1 MTPFEIFRS
10 PITVYRNVNGFF
22 VDGRWQEGSQA
33 SLSADLVAGNSIAIT
48 FNGVVLA
55 AIPFTTSHLNT
66 MNLIAASLLAQPNV
80 KRVNLSGTNNRIIT
94 VIADIGENDYFDSFV
109 VTGGVSQ
116 PTITLED
123 APLIISTTAS
133 IQPITGNE
141 MGMLPE
147 GRDAQAKY
155 KLYTSTAMRTVTDLN
170 PDQVEIFG
178 ERFEVIQVLPWQNN
192 LNFNLVNHYKYIAL
206 KLEPLGTI

>member
-10 PITVYRNVNGFF
+10 PIIVYRNVNGFF

-33 SLSADLVAGNSIAIT
+33 SLSADLVTGNSVAIT

-55 AIPFTTSHLNT
+55 AIPFTTSQLVT
-66 MNLIAASLLAQPNV
+66 MDLIAAAILAQPNV
-80 KRVNLSGTNNRIIT
+80 KRVNLSGTNNRVIT

-116 PTITLED
+116 PTITIED
-123 APLIISTTAS
+123 SPTIIPTTAS
-133 IQPITGNE
+133 IQPVTGE
-141 MGMLPE
+141 DMDELPE
-147 GRDAQAKY
+147 GRQLLSGY
-155 KLYTSTAMRTVTDLN
+155 KLYTSFRIRTVTDVN

-178 ERFEVIQVLPWQNN
+178 KRYEVVQVFPWQNN
-192 LNFNLVNHYKYIAL
+192 INFGIVNHYKYLTQQLEAL
-206 KLEPLGTI
+206 GAI